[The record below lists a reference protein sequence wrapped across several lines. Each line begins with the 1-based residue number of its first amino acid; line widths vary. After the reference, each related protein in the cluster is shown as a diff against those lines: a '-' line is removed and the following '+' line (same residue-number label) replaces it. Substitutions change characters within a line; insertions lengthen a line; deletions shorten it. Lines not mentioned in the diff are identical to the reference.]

1 MLKKRSIGAVV
12 ASIALAASLV
22 TAVPATAAVVSTKT
36 AAKGIPGVTC
46 DFRATGVTSSGQIIK
61 RGYRTSGG
69 KGTITTTMYNPGRL
83 PFVPR
88 GILPPGGAGGMEAV
102 NESFYS
108 NSTDGGFY
116 SHTVIGRT
124 GNNDVK
130 VTSKRMAVT
139 WGQTRLLVGSYSGP
153 STGGIYAYGL
163 TDSGALGRYTFTG
176 GTAPKNRVVVG
187 NSGWK
192 GVKTLQYD
200 RPGKVAGT
208 NRTADVL
215 LATTADGM
223 LVEYTIPHDK
233 PSQWTR
239 KNLKTS
245 TWGNFVHLSSVTCG
259 EYNKPNQPRM
269 LLGVQAS
276 GDVYLY
282 LDKRNDDNSGADIVG
297 YGRIA
302 TGWKDKIFKY

>member
-1 MLKKRSIGAVV
+1 MLKKRRIGAVV
-12 ASIALAASLV
+12 AAIALAGSLV
-22 TAVPATAAVVSTKT
+22 TAAPATAAVVSTKS
-36 AAKGIPGVTC
+36 AVKGIPGVTC
-46 DFRATGVTSSGQIIK
+46 DFSATGVTTSGQIIK
-61 RGYRTSGG
+61 RAYRTSGG
-69 KGTITTTMYNPGRL
+69 KGTITTTKYNPGRL

-88 GILPPGGAGGMEAV
+88 GILPPGGAGGMEAI

-116 SHTVIGRT
+116 SHSVVGRT

-130 VTSKRMAVT
+130 VTTKRMAVT

-153 STGGIYAYGL
+153 ATGGIFVYGL
-163 TDSGALGRYTFTG
+163 TDSGALGRYVFTG

-200 RPGKVAGT
+200 RPGKVPGT

-233 PSQWTR
+233 PSQWSR

-245 TWGNFVHLSSVTCG
+245 TWGNFVHLSSATCG